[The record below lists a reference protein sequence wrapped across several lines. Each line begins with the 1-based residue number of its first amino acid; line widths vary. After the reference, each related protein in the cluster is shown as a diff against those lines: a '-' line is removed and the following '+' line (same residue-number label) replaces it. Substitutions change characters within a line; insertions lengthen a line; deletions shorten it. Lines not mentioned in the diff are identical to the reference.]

1 MAETKA
7 KTINERFLLALKNM
21 KDPIKDTSAYKYSY
35 SKLPQITGII
45 RPALQEQGL
54 DFSQRA
60 INVAEGDKYTFIL
73 ETRIFDKDSE
83 VILDR
88 RPLCFTADAQKTGS
102 YETYMRRYAL
112 LTVFGLAPKD
122 EDDDGYITTTAGNK
136 QKTKPAVTANSV
148 ADGVKK
154 QASATIHRY
163 CELHNADEK
172 TIKNGILKR
181 PNYADTVEFWTGIL
195 KEFEEAIDKD
205 NKGGLDN
212 E

>member
-7 KTINERFLLALKNM
+7 KTINERFLLALQNM

-54 DFSQRA
+54 DFSQRSLS
-60 INVAEGDKYTFIL
+60 IGEGDALNYYL
-73 ETRIFDKDSE
+73 ETRIFDDKSE
-83 VILDR
+83 LILDR
-88 RPLCFTADAQKTGS
+88 RPLCFTPDAQKSGS

-122 EDDDGYITTTAGNK
+122 EDDDGYATTSASNK
-136 QKTKPAVTANSV
+136 QKAKPAVTTNSV

-154 QASATIHRY
+154 QASAIIHRY

-172 TIKNGILKR
+172 AIKNGILKR
-181 PNYADTVEFWTGIL
+181 PNYADTVEFWMSIL
-195 KEFEEAIDKD
+195 KEFEEAIEQD
-205 NKGGLDN
+205 NKGGLNN